1 MIETIVVIAKRPVPG
16 RVKTR
21 LVPPLTPIEAAT
33 LASAALIDTLRAVD
47 ATPARRRVLA
57 FDGPVDGWLPAG
69 WTYCAQPSGGL
80 DRRLVAAFDSLA
92 DRPAVLVGMDTPQ
105 LQPHH
110 LTRFDPREYDACLGP
125 AADGGYWAI
134 GFRDPSLARR
144 AIEGIPMSS
153 DRTAAEQLNRL
164 NYLGLHVQLLDE
176 LIDVDTIND
185 AHHVAAQAVDTE
197 FAAQLNRTKLVARA
211 N

>member
-1 MIETIVVIAKRPVPG
+1 MIETIAVIAKRPVPG

-21 LVPPLTPIEAAT
+21 LVPPLTPIEAAA
-33 LASAALIDTLRAVD
+33 LASAALTDTLRAVD

-69 WTYCAQPSGGL
+69 WTYRAQPSGGL
-80 DRRLVAAFDSLA
+80 DRRLVAAFEALPN
-92 DRPAVLVGMDTPQ
+92 RPAVLVGMDTPQ

-110 LTRFDPREYDACLGP
+110 LIAFDPAAFDACLGP

-134 GFRDPSLARR
+134 GFRDPAIARS

-153 DRTAAEQLNRL
+153 DHTADEQLHRL
-164 NYLGLHVQLLDE
+164 VGLGLRVQLLEE
-176 LIDVDTIND
+176 LIDVDTIDD
-185 AHHVAAQAVDTE
+185 AHRVAAQADNTE
-197 FAAQLNRTKLVARA
+197 FAAQLNRTNSIAWA
-211 N
+211 S

>member
-21 LVPPLTPIEAAT
+21 LVPPLTPVEAAA
-33 LASAALIDTLRAVD
+33 LASAALSDTLRTVD
-47 ATPARRRVLA
+47 ATPARQRVLA

-69 WTYCAQPSGGL
+69 WIHRSQPSGGL
-80 DRRLVAAFDSLA
+80 DRRLVASFEALD

-105 LQPHH
+105 LRPHH
-110 LTRFDPREYDACLGP
+110 LSRFDAAEFDACLGP

-134 GFRDPSLARR
+134 GFRNPSVARS

-153 DRTAAEQLNRL
+153 DRTAAEQLHRL
-164 NYLGLHVQLLDE
+164 SGLGLRVQLLDE
-176 LIDVDTIND
+176 LTDVDTIED
-185 AHHVAAQAVDTE
+185 AYQVAAQADDTE
-197 FAAQLNRTKLVARA
+197 FAAQLNRTGPAA
-211 N
+211 WAS